1 MRILVNDHL
10 TEEERYRQI
19 FRTHNY
25 EDNELIFVHGFQDFK
40 EFIASQLAT
49 KQFHIDA
56 IITGYS
62 AFGHGSDI
70 LKAQELLYFKNSFIG
85 SYSNSNFR
93 IAAIPVIL
101 YSESTGLQKRPG
113 RSFDFVVEKN
123 SCGNHDNL
131 VNSVERALIRWRKRL
146 MDDLGTLGLNGRNLT
161 SFQKSAFFKQ
171 TYKHNILPKSEVYF
185 AQHTRIVSHEFIKCP
200 SRLIYDWTNLTSAI
214 IEEQIENYYDGVFYP
229 KQPYSRQFSENNIDH
244 PLLIENPIIML
255 RGNFIDFVH
264 EKGLKQQNRQSKRC
278 DFLLKTDFPE
288 FLPTTF
294 LEVKKKDVNYIIGK
308 KRKDR
313 YLSADMHKYLGQL
326 WLYKKYAED
335 PRYGKSIN
343 NVLGYNTNK
352 YQYNLLAGRIEEKE
366 EFLDILNERL
376 ADHYPGLNVLAYED
390 LGIKAEGY
398 LERFNRIKHT

>member
-123 SCGNHDNL
+123 SYGNQDNL
-131 VNSVERALIRWRKRL
+131 VNSV
-146 MDDLGTLGLNGRNLT
+146 
-161 SFQKSAFFKQ
+161 
-171 TYKHNILPKSEVYF
+171 
-185 AQHTRIVSHEFIKCP
+185 
-200 SRLIYDWTNLTSAI
+200 
-214 IEEQIENYYDGVFYP
+214 
-229 KQPYSRQFSENNIDH
+229 
-244 PLLIENPIIML
+244 
-255 RGNFIDFVH
+255 
-264 EKGLKQQNRQSKRC
+264 
-278 DFLLKTDFPE
+278 
-288 FLPTTF
+288 
-294 LEVKKKDVNYIIGK
+294 
-308 KRKDR
+308 
-313 YLSADMHKYLGQL
+313 
-326 WLYKKYAED
+326 
-335 PRYGKSIN
+335 
-343 NVLGYNTNK
+343 
-352 YQYNLLAGRIEEKE
+352 
-366 EFLDILNERL
+366 
-376 ADHYPGLNVLAYED
+376 
-390 LGIKAEGY
+390 
-398 LERFNRIKHT
+398 